1 MSNKTIAKNTLFL
14 YIRMLF
20 NMGAM
25 LYISRVVLQV
35 LGVEDFGIYN
45 IVMGVVVLF
54 SFFNGTMT
62 ATTQR
67 FINVEKAS
75 NDIQR
80 VNKVFNISILNHLLI
95 IFIVFLL
102 AETVGLWF
110 LNHKLVIPA
119 ERLQAANIVY
129 QLALIIALVEIIK
142 VPFNAMIV
150 AHEKMGFYAWL
161 GLGETILKL
170 TSVFI
175 LSHITHYDK
184 LITYGCLLLSVS
196 LIVLSLYVLFTKY
209 YFKEAA
215 RFRLYKD
222 LSKTKEM
229 VSFSGWMLMGQVAYV
244 GSTQGLNMVSNL
256 FFGVAVNAAVAI
268 ATQVEGA
275 VYSFV
280 NNFQMAA
287 NPQLVQSYAA
297 KDYDRNRQLI
307 LGISKYSLYLMA
319 ILSAPVLYFTHT
331 LLTFWLGDHLPQYTE
346 QLVQA
351 IIACLLISAM
361 AGAFWMSALAIGTST
376 VKQYNI
382 IVALID
388 LCTVPL
394 AYYLFTLGYNPV
406 FAFVGKFSTMV
417 ISQLYRLYFINKKI
431 KFNHKEFV
439 SYLVNVGVVFGL
451 LLSII
456 YISDTTR
463 SYSLLEFIGQ
473 SIILEMVL
481 ICVILIFGL
490 NTAEKNFLFSYLK
503 KRVKNESTP
512 Y

>member
-95 IFIVFLL
+95 IFIVFVL

-331 LLTFWLGDHLPQYTE
+331 L
-346 QLVQA
+346 VQA

-417 ISQLYRLYFINKKI
+417 ISQIYRLYFINKKI

-439 SYLVNVGVVFGL
+439 SYLMNVGVVFGL
-451 LLSII
+451 LLGII

-503 KRVKNESTP
+503 KRVKK
-512 Y
+512 

>member
-95 IFIVFLL
+95 IFIVFVL

-184 LITYGCLLLSVS
+184 LVTYSCLLLSVS

-215 RFRLYKD
+215 HFRLYKD

-361 AGAFWMSALAIGTST
+361 AGAFW
-376 VKQYNI
+376 
-382 IVALID
+382 LID

-451 LLSII
+451 LLGII